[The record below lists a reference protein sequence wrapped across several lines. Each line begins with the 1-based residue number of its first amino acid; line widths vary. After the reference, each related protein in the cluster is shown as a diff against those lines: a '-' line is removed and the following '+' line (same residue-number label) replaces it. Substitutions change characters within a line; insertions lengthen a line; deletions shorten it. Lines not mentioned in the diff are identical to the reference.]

1 MTPSAPSVRVPPMFI
16 RRTQTRSTPSGQTYF
31 THRLVR
37 SHRVS
42 GKVRQ
47 QTLLNLGCHF
57 SIPRHHW
64 PLLCR
69 RLDQILS
76 GQLPLLPEASTQ
88 LEEEAQ
94 RMAQRLLEG
103 EADVTGTGG
112 EASSEDLQTVEVG
125 SVELTRPRSVR
136 VEQVGCWALEQ
147 LGLVDLLGELG
158 LNGPMRAAAVG
169 AIVGRLARPG
179 SERATWGWLGRRSG
193 LGELLDFDF
202 QTLSLMQMYRASDAL
217 MKHRQAIEAHLFTR
231 AMGLFD
237 LQPTVTLFDLTNTF
251 FEGAASHQPKAQR
264 GHSKD
269 KRSDCP
275 LLTLGLVLDGA
286 GFVRR
291 SQVFAGRVDEP
302 RTLAGML
309 EALEAP
315 RGALVVMD
323 RGVATED
330 RIQWLREEGYRY
342 VVASRQGHRQFD
354 PELALTVE
362 TASKATVQLHKEV
375 SDDGREVRLYCCSQQ
390 RAQKERG
397 IVERFSRRLE
407 QGLTRLSQGLSRPRT
422 HKGIE
427 KVRERIGRLK
437 EQSRGVAQHYSI
449 EVLTDDSGRKATA
462 LTWTRRPRQG
472 SMATHP
478 GVYCLRSNQ
487 TDWDEESL
495 WRTYTTLTDVE
506 AVFRSL
512 KSELGLR
519 PIYHHKPVRSEGHLF
534 LTVIAYQLVQ
544 VIRKRLK
551 QRGDPSSW
559 TTLRRILEGQ
569 QRVTV
574 TFRRGDGRTLHV
586 RKATRAET
594 DQKAIYDRETD
605 RPEKG
610 ELLRRGLGFRQTVA
624 NS

>member
-1 MTPSAPSVRVPPMFI
+1 MTPLPPSATVPPMFI
-16 RRTQTRSTPSGQTYF
+16 RRTQTRSLSSGHTYF

-47 QTLLNLGCHF
+47 QTLLNLGRHF
-57 SIPRHHW
+57 SVPREDW

-76 GQLPLLPEASTQ
+76 GQLPLLPVASTP

-103 EADVTGTGG
+103 EADVTGVGG
-112 EASSEDLQTVEVG
+112 ESASEDLQTVEVD
-125 SVELTRPRSVR
+125 SVALTRPRSVG

-147 LGLVDLLGELG
+147 LGLGDLLSELG
-158 LNGPMRAAAVG
+158 LNGPMRAVAAG

-179 SERATWGWLGRRSG
+179 SERATWGWLRRRSG

-202 QTLSLMQMYRASDAL
+202 ETLSLMQMYRASDAL
-217 MKHRQAIEAHLFTR
+217 MKHREAIESHLFSR

-237 LQPTVTLFDLTNTF
+237 LEPTVTLFDLTNTF
-251 FEGAASHQPKAQR
+251 FEGAARDQPKAER

-269 KRSDCP
+269 KRSDCR

-291 SQVFAGRVDEP
+291 SKVFAGRVDEP
-302 RTLAGML
+302 QTLAGML
-309 EALEAP
+309 EGLEAP

-330 RIQWLREEGYRY
+330 RIQWLRQEGYRY
-342 VVASRQGHRQFD
+342 LVASRQRGRQFD
-354 PELALTVE
+354 AEAAVTVE
-362 TASKATVQLHKEV
+362 TASQTELQLHKEV
-375 SDDGREVRLYCCSQQ
+375 SDDGEEVRLYCRSQQ
-390 RAQKERG
+390 RAEKEKG
-397 IVERFSRRLE
+397 ILERFSRRFE
-407 QGLTRLSQGLSRPRT
+407 QGLTRLSEGLSRPRT
-422 HKGIE
+422 HKGVE
-427 KVRERIGRLK
+427 RVRERIGRLK
-437 EQSRGVAQHYSI
+437 EQSRGVAQHYRV
-449 EVLTDDSGRKATA
+449 EVLTDESGRKATE
-462 LTWTRRPRQG
+462 LRWKRQPRQG

-544 VIRKRLK
+544 VIRKRLR
-551 QRGDPSSW
+551 QRGEVSSW
-559 TTLRRILEGQ
+559 TTLRRVLEGQ

-574 TFRRGDGRTLHV
+574 TFRRKDGRTLHV
-586 RKATRAET
+586 RKATRAEP
-594 DQKAIYDRETD
+594 DQKAIYDA
-605 RPEKG
+605 
-610 ELLRRGLGFRQTVA
+610 LGIDPAPGGVRKMIV
-624 NS
+624 

>member
-1 MTPSAPSVRVPPMFI
+1 MFI
-16 RRTQTRSTPSGQTYF
+16 RRTQTRSLSSGQAYF

-47 QTLLNLGCHF
+47 QTLLNLGRHF
-57 SIPRHHW
+57 SIPREDW

-69 RLDQILS
+69 RLDQILT
-76 GQLPLLPEASTQ
+76 GQLPLLPVASTL

-103 EADVTGTGG
+103 EADVTGVGG
-112 EASSEDLQTVEVG
+112 EAASEDLQTVEVD
-125 SVELTRPRSVR
+125 SVALTRPRSVG

-147 LGLVDLLGELG
+147 LGLGDLLAELG

-179 SERATWGWLGRRSG
+179 SERATWGWLRRRSG
-193 LGELLDFDF
+193 LGELLDCDY
-202 QTLSLMQMYRASDAL
+202 QSLSLMQMYRASDAL
-217 MKHRQAIEAHLFTR
+217 MKHREAIERHLFSR
-231 AMGLFD
+231 AMSLFD
-237 LQPTVTLFDLTNTF
+237 LEPTVTLFDLTNTF
-251 FEGAASHQPKAQR
+251 FEGAARGQPKAER

-269 KRSDCP
+269 KRSDCR

-291 SQVFAGRVDEP
+291 SKVFAGRVDEP
-302 RTLAGML
+302 QTLAGML
-309 EALEAP
+309 EGLEAP

-342 VVASRQGHRQFD
+342 LVASRQGRRQFD
-354 PELALTVE
+354 AEAAVTME
-362 TASKATVQLHKEV
+362 TASKTELQLHKQV
-375 SDDGREVRLYCCSQQ
+375 SDDGQEVRLYCCSPQ
-390 RAQKERG
+390 RAEKEKG
-397 IVERFSRRLE
+397 ILERFSRRFE
-407 QGLTRLSQGLSRPRT
+407 EGLTRLSEGLSRPRT
-422 HKGIE
+422 HKGVE

-437 EQSRGVAQHYSI
+437 EQSRGVAQHYTI
-449 EVLTDDSGRKATA
+449 EVLTDVSSRKATE
-462 LTWTRRPRQG
+462 LRWKRQPRQG

-544 VIRKRLK
+544 VIRKRLR
-551 QRGDPSSW
+551 QRGDTSSW

-586 RKATRAET
+586 RKATRAEP
-594 DQKAIYDRETD
+594 DQRAIYDA
-605 RPEKG
+605 
-610 ELLRRGLGFRQTVA
+610 LGVDPAPGGVRKMIV
-624 NS
+624 

>member
-1 MTPSAPSVRVPPMFI
+1 MFI
-16 RRTQTRSTPSGQTYF
+16 RRTQTRSLHSGQTYF

-47 QTLLNLGCHF
+47 QTLLNLGRHF
-57 SIPRHHW
+57 SVPRQDW

-76 GQLPLLPEASTQ
+76 GQLPLLPVASTL

-103 EADVTGTGG
+103 EADVMGTGG
-112 EASSEDLQTVEVG
+112 EASSEQMQTVEVD
-125 SVELTRPRSVR
+125 SIALTRPRSVG

-147 LGLVDLLGELG
+147 LGLGDLLAELG
-158 LNGPMRAAAVG
+158 LNGPMRAAAAG
-169 AIVGRLARPG
+169 ALVGRLARPG
-179 SERATWGWLGRRSG
+179 SERATWGWLRRRSG
-193 LGELLDFDF
+193 LGELLGFDF
-202 QTLSLMQMYRASDAL
+202 ETLSLMQMYRASDAL
-217 MKHRQAIEAHLFTR
+217 MKHREAIERHLFSR

-237 LQPTVTLFDLTNTF
+237 LEPTVTLFDLTNTF
-251 FEGAASHQPKAQR
+251 FEGAARDQPKAER

-269 KRSDCP
+269 KRSDCR

-291 SQVFAGRVDEP
+291 SQVFEGRVDEP
-302 RTLAGML
+302 QTLAGML
-309 EALEAP
+309 EGLEAP

-330 RIQWLREEGYRY
+330 RIRWLREEGYRY
-342 VVASRQGHRQFD
+342 LVASRQRGRQFNA
-354 PELALTVE
+354 EAALTVE
-362 TASKATVQLHKEV
+362 TASKTELQLHKEV
-375 SDDGREVRLYCCSQQ
+375 SDDGEEVRLYCCSPQ
-390 RAQKERG
+390 RAEKEKG
-397 IVERFSRRLE
+397 ILERFSRRFE
-407 QGLTRLSQGLSRPRT
+407 EGLTRLSEGLSRPRT
-422 HKGIE
+422 HKGVE

-437 EQSRGVAQHYSI
+437 EQSRGVAQHYTI
-449 EVLTDDSGRKATA
+449 EVLTDESGRKATA
-462 LTWTRRPRQG
+462 LKWKRQPRQG

-551 QRGDPSSW
+551 QRGEASSW

-574 TFRRGDGRTLHV
+574 TFRRKDSRTLHV
-586 RKATRAET
+586 RKATRAEP
-594 DQKAIYDRETD
+594 DQKAIYDA
-605 RPEKG
+605 
-610 ELLRRGLGFRQTVA
+610 LGVDPAPGGVRKMIV
-624 NS
+624 

>member
-1 MTPSAPSVRVPPMFI
+1 MFI
-16 RRTQTRSTPSGQTYF
+16 RRTQTRSISSGQTYF

-37 SHRVS
+37 SRRLS

-47 QTLLNLGCHF
+47 QTLLNLGSHF
-57 SIPRHHW
+57 PIPRQDW

-76 GQLPLLPEASTQ
+76 GQLPLLAEVSTP
-88 LEEEAQ
+88 LEVEAQ
-94 RMAQRLLEG
+94 RMAERLLQG
-103 EADVTGTGG
+103 EADVMGTGG
-112 EASSEDLQTVEVG
+112 EAPSEDLQTVEVG
-125 SVELTRPRSVR
+125 SVELMRPRSVG
-136 VEQVGCWALEQ
+136 VEQVGCWVLEQ
-147 LGLVDLLGELG
+147 LGVMKLLAELG
-158 LNGPMRAAAVG
+158 LNGPMRAAAMG

-179 SERATWGWLGRRSG
+179 SERATWRWLSRRSG

-202 QTLSLMQMYRASDAL
+202 ETLSLMQMYRASDAL
-217 MKHRQAIEAHLFTR
+217 MKHREAIERHLFIR

-237 LQPTVTLFDLTNTF
+237 LEPRVTLFDLTNTF
-251 FEGAASHQPKAQR
+251 FEGKAARQPKAQR
-264 GHSKD
+264 GHSKE
-269 KRSDCP
+269 KRSDCR

-291 SQVFAGRVDEP
+291 SEVFAGRVDEHS
-302 RTLAGML
+302 TLAGML

-330 RIQWLREEGYRY
+330 RIGWLQQEGYRY
-342 VVASRQGHRQFD
+342 LVVSRQGRRQFD
-354 PELALTVE
+354 PEAAVTVE
-362 TASKATVQLHKEV
+362 TASKKTLQLHKQV
-375 SDDGREVRLYCCSQQ
+375 SDDGKEVRLYCRSQE
-390 RAQKERG
+390 RAEKERG
-397 IVERFSRRLE
+397 ILERFSRRFE
-407 QGLTRLSQGLSRPRT
+407 QGLTRLSEGLSRPRT
-422 HKGIE
+422 PKGVG

-437 EQSRGVAQHYSI
+437 EQSRGAAQHYAV
-449 EVLTDDSGRKATA
+449 EVLTDESGEKATS
-462 LTWTRRPRQG
+462 LTWKRQPRPG

-495 WRTYTTLTDVE
+495 WRTYTLLTDVE

-551 QRGDPSSW
+551 QRGNDSSW
-559 TTLRRILEGQ
+559 TTLRGILEGQ

-586 RKATRAET
+586 RKATRAEP
-594 DQKAIYDRETD
+594 DQKAIYDA
-605 RPEKG
+605 
-610 ELLRRGLGFRQTVA
+610 LGIDPAPGGIRKMIV
-624 NS
+624 

>member
-1 MTPSAPSVRVPPMFI
+1 MFI
-16 RRTQTRSTPSGQTYF
+16 RRTQTRSLHSGQTYF

-47 QTLLNLGCHF
+47 QTLLNLGRHF
-57 SIPRHHW
+57 SVPREDW

-69 RLDQILS
+69 RLDQILT
-76 GQLPLLPEASTQ
+76 GQLPLLPVASTP

-103 EADVTGTGG
+103 EADVTGVGG
-112 EASSEDLQTVEVG
+112 EVASEDLQTVEVD
-125 SVELTRPRSVR
+125 SLALTRPRSVG

-147 LGLVDLLGELG
+147 LGLGDLLSELG

-169 AIVGRLARPG
+169 AMVGRLARPG
-179 SERATWGWLGRRSG
+179 SERATWGWLRRRSG
-193 LGELLDFDF
+193 LGELLEVDFES
-202 QTLSLMQMYRASDAL
+202 LSLMQMYRASDAL
-217 MKHRQAIEAHLFTR
+217 MKHRETIERHLFSR

-237 LQPTVTLFDLTNTF
+237 LEPTVTLFDLTNTF
-251 FEGAASHQPKAQR
+251 FEGAARDQPKAER

-269 KRSDCP
+269 KRSDCR

-291 SQVFAGRVDEP
+291 SKVFGGRVDESQ
-302 RTLAGML
+302 TLAGML
-309 EALEAP
+309 EGLEAP
-315 RGALVVMD
+315 QGALVVMD

-342 VVASRQGHRQFD
+342 LVASRQGQRQFD
-354 PELALTVE
+354 AEAALTVE
-362 TASKATVQLHKEV
+362 TASKAPLQLHKEI
-375 SDDGREVRLYCCSQQ
+375 SGDGQEVRLYCRSQQ
-390 RAQKERG
+390 RAKKEKG
-397 IVERFSRRLE
+397 ILERFSRRFE
-407 QGLTRLSQGLSRPRT
+407 EGLTRLSEGLSRPRT
-422 HKGIE
+422 HKGVE

-437 EQSRGVAQHYSI
+437 EQSRGVAQHYTI
-449 EVLTDDSGRKATA
+449 EVLTDESGRKATE
-462 LTWTRRPRQG
+462 LRWKHRPRQG

-551 QRGDPSSW
+551 QRGEASSW

-574 TFRRGDGRTLHV
+574 TFRRKDGRTLHV
-586 RKATRAET
+586 RKATRAEP
-594 DQKAIYDRETD
+594 DQRAIYDA
-605 RPEKG
+605 
-610 ELLRRGLGFRQTVA
+610 LGVDPAPGGVRKMIV
-624 NS
+624 

>member
-1 MTPSAPSVRVPPMFI
+1 MFI
-16 RRTQTRSTPSGQTYF
+16 RRTQTRSLSSGQTYF

-47 QTLLNLGCHF
+47 QTLLNLGRHF
-57 SIPRHHW
+57 SIPRQDW

-76 GQLPLLPEASTQ
+76 GQLPLLPVASSL

-103 EADVTGTGG
+103 EADVTGVGG
-112 EASSEDLQTVEVG
+112 EGASEDLQTVEVD
-125 SVELTRPRSVR
+125 SVAFVRPRSVG

-147 LGLVDLLGELG
+147 LGLGDLLAELG
-158 LNGPMRAAAVG
+158 LNGPMRAAAAG

-179 SERATWGWLGRRSG
+179 SERATWGWLRRRSG
-193 LGELLDFDF
+193 LGELLGFDF
-202 QTLSLMQMYRASDAL
+202 ETLSLMQMYRASDAL
-217 MKHRQAIEAHLFTR
+217 MKHREAIERHLFSR

-237 LQPTVTLFDLTNTF
+237 LEPTVTLFDLTNTF
-251 FEGAASHQPKAQR
+251 FEGAARGQPKAER

-269 KRSDCP
+269 KRSDCR

-291 SQVFAGRVDEP
+291 SKVFAGRVDEP

-309 EALEAP
+309 EGLEAP

-323 RGVATED
+323 RGVASED

-342 VVASRQGHRQFD
+342 LVASRQRGRQFD
-354 PELALTVE
+354 AEAALTVE
-362 TASKATVQLHKEV
+362 TASKAPLQLHKEV
-375 SDDGREVRLYCCSQQ
+375 SDDGEEVRLYCCSQQ
-390 RAQKERG
+390 RAEKEKG
-397 IVERFSRRLE
+397 ILERFSRRFE
-407 QGLTRLSQGLSRPRT
+407 EGLTRLSEGLSRPRT

-437 EQSRGVAQHYSI
+437 EQSRGVAQHYTI
-449 EVLTDDSGRKATA
+449 EVLTDESGREATE
-462 LTWTRRPRQG
+462 LRWKRRPRQG
-472 SMATHP
+472 TMATHP

-551 QRGDPSSW
+551 HRGEASSW
-559 TTLRRILEGQ
+559 TTLRRILERQ

-586 RKATRAET
+586 RKATRAEA
-594 DQKAIYDRETD
+594 DQRAIYDA
-605 RPEKG
+605 
-610 ELLRRGLGFRQTVA
+610 LGIDPAPGGVRKMIV
-624 NS
+624 

>member
-1 MTPSAPSVRVPPMFI
+1 MFI
-16 RRTQTRSTPSGQTYF
+16 RRTQTRSSSSGQTYF

-37 SHRVS
+37 THRVS

-47 QTLLNLGCHF
+47 QTLLNLGRHF
-57 SIPRHHW
+57 PIPREDW

-76 GQLPLLPEASTQ
+76 GQLPLLAEVSTQ

-94 RMAQRLLEG
+94 RMAERLLEG
-103 EADVTGTGG
+103 EADVTGAGG
-112 EASSEDLQTVEVG
+112 EAPSEDLQTVEVD
-125 SVELTRPRSVR
+125 SVELMRPRSVG

-147 LGLVDLLGELG
+147 LGVGDLLEALG
-158 LNGPMRAAAVG
+158 LNGPMRAAAMG
-169 AIVGRLARPG
+169 AMVGRLARPG
-179 SERATWGWLGRRSG
+179 SERATWGWLSRRSG
-193 LGELLDFDF
+193 LGELLDFDYE
-202 QTLSLMQMYRASDAL
+202 TLSLMQMYRASDAL

-237 LQPTVTLFDLTNTF
+237 LEPRVTLFDLTNTF
-251 FEGAASHQPKAQR
+251 FEGAATDQPKAQR

-269 KRSDCP
+269 KRSDCR

-291 SQVFAGRVDEP
+291 SKVFGGRVDEQQ
-302 RTLAGML
+302 TLAEML

-330 RIQWLREEGYRY
+330 RIQWLRQEGYRY
-342 VVASRQGHRQFD
+342 LVASRQGARHFD
-354 PELALTVE
+354 PEAAVTVE
-362 TASKATVQLHKEV
+362 TASKTPLQLQKEI
-375 SDDGREVRLYCCSQQ
+375 SDDGKEVRLYCCSQQ
-390 RAQKERG
+390 RAEKEKG
-397 IVERFSRRLE
+397 ILDRFSRRFE
-407 QGLTRLSQGLSRPRT
+407 QGLTRLSEGLKRPRT
-422 HKGIE
+422 HKAIG

-437 EQSRGVAQHYSI
+437 EQSRGVAQHYTI
-449 EVLTDDSGRKATA
+449 EVLTDESGEKATG
-462 LTWTRRPRQG
+462 LTWKRQPRPG

-495 WRTYTTLTDVE
+495 WRTYTLLTDVE

-551 QRGDPSSW
+551 QRGNCSSW

-586 RKATRAET
+586 RKATRAEP
-594 DQKAIYDRETD
+594 DQKAIYDA
-605 RPEKG
+605 
-610 ELLRRGLGFRQTVA
+610 LGIDPAPGGVRKMIV
-624 NS
+624 

>member
-1 MTPSAPSVRVPPMFI
+1 MFI
-16 RRTQTRSTPSGQTYF
+16 RRTQTRSISSGQTYF

-47 QTLLNLGCHF
+47 QTLLNLGSHF
-57 SIPRHHW
+57 PIPREDW

-69 RLDQILS
+69 RLEDILS
-76 GQLPLLPEASTQ
+76 GQLPLLEEVSTP
-88 LEEEAQ
+88 LEVEAQ
-94 RMAQRLLEG
+94 RMAERLLQG
-103 EADVTGTGG
+103 EADVMGTGG
-112 EASSEDLQTVEVG
+112 EAPSEDLQTVEVG
-125 SVELTRPRSVR
+125 SVELMRPRSVG

-147 LGLVDLLGELG
+147 LGVGELLEELG
-158 LNGPMRAAAVG
+158 LNGPMRAAAMG

-179 SERATWGWLGRRSG
+179 SERATWGWLRRRSG
-193 LGELLDFDF
+193 LGELLEVDFE
-202 QTLSLMQMYRASDAL
+202 TLPLMRMYRASDAL
-217 MKHRQAIEAHLFTR
+217 MKHREAIERHLFTR

-237 LQPTVTLFDLTNTF
+237 LEPRVTLFDLTNTF
-251 FEGAASHQPKAQR
+251 FEGKAARQPKAQR
-264 GHSKD
+264 GHSKE
-269 KRSDCP
+269 KRSDCR

-291 SQVFAGRVDEP
+291 SEVFAGRVDEH

-330 RIQWLREEGYRY
+330 RIGWLQQEGYRY
-342 VVASRQGHRQFD
+342 LVVSRQGRRQF
-354 PELALTVE
+354 EAEAAVTVE
-362 TASKATVQLHKEV
+362 TASKKTLQLHKQV
-375 SDDGREVRLYCCSQQ
+375 SDDGKEVRLYCRSQE
-390 RAQKERG
+390 RAEKEKG
-397 IVERFSRRLE
+397 ILERFSRRFE
-407 QGLTRLSQGLSRPRT
+407 QGLTRISEGLSRPRT
-422 HKGIE
+422 PKGVG

-437 EQSRGVAQHYSI
+437 AQSRGAAQHYVI
-449 EVLTDDSGRKATA
+449 EVLTDESGEKATS
-462 LTWTRRPRQG
+462 LTWKRQPRPG

-495 WRTYTTLTDVE
+495 WRTYTLLTDVE

-551 QRGDPSSW
+551 QRGNDSSW
-559 TTLRRILEGQ
+559 TTLRGILEGQ

-586 RKATRAET
+586 RKATRAEP
-594 DQKAIYDRETD
+594 DQKAIYDA
-605 RPEKG
+605 
-610 ELLRRGLGFRQTVA
+610 LGIDPAPGGVRKMIV
-624 NS
+624 

>member
-1 MTPSAPSVRVPPMFI
+1 MTPSPPSVTVPPMFI
-16 RRTQTRSTPSGQTYF
+16 RRTQTRSSSSGQTYF

-37 SHRVS
+37 THRVS

-47 QTLLNLGCHF
+47 QTLLNLGRHF
-57 SIPRHHW
+57 PIPREDW

-76 GQLPLLPEASTQ
+76 GQLPLLAEVSTQ

-94 RMAQRLLEG
+94 RMAERLLEG
-103 EADVTGTGG
+103 EADVTGAGG
-112 EASSEDLQTVEVG
+112 EAPSEDLQTVEVD
-125 SVELTRPRSVR
+125 SVELMRPRSVG

-147 LGLVDLLGELG
+147 LGVGDLLEALG
-158 LNGPMRAAAVG
+158 LNGPMRAAAMG
-169 AIVGRLARPG
+169 AMVGRLARPG
-179 SERATWGWLGRRSG
+179 SERATWGWLSRRSG
-193 LGELLDFDF
+193 LGELLDFDYE
-202 QTLSLMQMYRASDAL
+202 TLSLMQMYRASDAL
-217 MKHRQAIEAHLFTR
+217 MKHREVIERHLFTR

-237 LQPTVTLFDLTNTF
+237 LEPTVTLFDLTNTF
-251 FEGAASHQPKAQR
+251 FEGAAAHQPKAQR

-269 KRSDCP
+269 KRSDCR

-291 SQVFAGRVDEP
+291 SKVFAGRVDEH
-302 RTLAGML
+302 RTLAEML

-315 RGALVVMD
+315 RGALMVMD

-330 RIQWLREEGYRY
+330 RIQWLRQEGYRY
-342 VVASRQGHRQFD
+342 LVASRQGARHFD
-354 PELALTVE
+354 PEAAVTVE
-362 TASKATVQLHKEV
+362 TASKTPLQLQKEI
-375 SDDGREVRLYCCSQQ
+375 SDDGKEVRLYCCSQQ
-390 RAQKERG
+390 RAEKEKG
-397 IVERFSRRLE
+397 ILDRFSRRFE
-407 QGLTRLSQGLSRPRT
+407 QGLTRLSEGLKRPRT
-422 HKGIE
+422 HKAIG

-437 EQSRGVAQHYSI
+437 EQSRGVAQHYTI
-449 EVLTDDSGRKATA
+449 EVLTDESGEKATG
-462 LTWTRRPRQG
+462 LTWKRQPRPG

-495 WRTYTTLTDVE
+495 WRTYTLLTDVE

-551 QRGDPSSW
+551 QRGNCSSW

-586 RKATRAET
+586 RKATRAEP
-594 DQKAIYDRETD
+594 DQKAIYDA
-605 RPEKG
+605 
-610 ELLRRGLGFRQTVA
+610 LGIDPAPGGVRKMIV
-624 NS
+624 

>member
-1 MTPSAPSVRVPPMFI
+1 MFI

-37 SHRVS
+37 SHR
-42 GKVRQ
+42 
-47 QTLLNLGCHF
+47 
-57 SIPRHHW
+57 
-64 PLLCR
+64 
-69 RLDQILS
+69 
-76 GQLPLLPEASTQ
+76 
-88 LEEEAQ
+88 
-94 RMAQRLLEG
+94 
-103 EADVTGTGG
+103 
-112 EASSEDLQTVEVG
+112 
-125 SVELTRPRSVR
+125 
-136 VEQVGCWALEQ
+136 
-147 LGLVDLLGELG
+147 
-158 LNGPMRAAAVG
+158 
-169 AIVGRLARPG
+169 
-179 SERATWGWLGRRSG
+179 
-193 LGELLDFDF
+193 
-202 QTLSLMQMYRASDAL
+202 ASDAL
-217 MKHRQAIEAHLFTR
+217 MRHRQAIEAHLFTR

-237 LQPTVTLFDLTNTF
+237 LAGRVGVECTHAGGGGGGDCGPSGPSRLGTGHLGLARPAQRLGRVAGLRLSGPESDADVSRLRRFDETPPSHRGPPVDLTNTF
-251 FEGAASHQPKAQR
+251 FEGAASRQPKAQR
-264 GHSKD
+264 GHSKE

-291 SQVFAGRVDEP
+291 SQVFAGRVDEH

-309 EALEAP
+309 GALEAP

-330 RIQWLREEGYRY
+330 RIGWLREEGYRY
-342 VVASRQGHRQFD
+342 VVASRQGSRQFD
-354 PELALTVE
+354 PEAALTLE
-362 TASKATVQLHKEV
+362 TASKARLQLHKEV
-375 SDDGREVRLYCCSQQ
+375 SDDGGEVRLYCRSEE
-390 RAQKERG
+390 RAHKERG
-397 IVERFSRRLE
+397 IVERFSRRFE
-407 QGLTRLSQGLSRPRT
+407 QGLARLSEGLSRPRAHT
-422 HKGIE
+422 RIE

-437 EQSRGVAQHYSI
+437 EQSRGLAQHYSI

-462 LTWTRRPRQG
+462 LTWKRQPRQG

-487 TDWDEESL
+487 IDWDEESL

-551 QRGDPSSW
+551 QRGDSSSW

-594 DQKAIYDRETD
+594 DQKAIYDA
-605 RPEKG
+605 
-610 ELLRRGLGFRQTVA
+610 LGIDPAPGGVRKMIV
-624 NS
+624 

>member
-1 MTPSAPSVRVPPMFI
+1 MFI

-47 QTLLNLGCHF
+47 QTLLNLGRHF

-76 GQLPLLPEASTQ
+76 GQLPLLQEGSAQ

-94 RMAQRLLEG
+94 RMAERLLEG
-103 EADVTGTGG
+103 EADVTGTAG
-112 EASSEDLQTVEVG
+112 EASSEELQTVEVG
-125 SVELTRPRSVR
+125 SVELTRPRSVG

-147 LGLVDLLGELG
+147 LGLGDLLGELG

-202 QTLSLMQMYRASDAL
+202 ETLSLMQMYRASDAL

-237 LQPTVTLFDLTNTF
+237 LRPTVTLFDLTNTF
-251 FEGAASHQPKAQR
+251 FEGAASRQPKAQR

-323 RGVATED
+323 RGV
-330 RIQWLREEGYRY
+330 W
-342 VVASRQGHRQFD
+342 
-354 PELALTVE
+354 
-362 TASKATVQLHKEV
+362 
-375 SDDGREVRLYCCSQQ
+375 
-390 RAQKERG
+390 
-397 IVERFSRRLE
+397 
-407 QGLTRLSQGLSRPRT
+407 RPR
-422 HKGIE
+422 
-427 KVRERIGRLK
+427 IG
-437 EQSRGVAQHYSI
+437 S
-449 EVLTDDSGRKATA
+449 SG
-462 LTWTRRPRQG
+462 
-472 SMATHP
+472 
-478 GVYCLRSNQ
+478 
-487 TDWDEESL
+487 
-495 WRTYTTLTDVE
+495 
-506 AVFRSL
+506 
-512 KSELGLR
+512 
-519 PIYHHKPVRSEGHLF
+519 
-534 LTVIAYQLVQ
+534 
-544 VIRKRLK
+544 
-551 QRGDPSSW
+551 
-559 TTLRRILEGQ
+559 
-569 QRVTV
+569 
-574 TFRRGDGRTLHV
+574 
-586 RKATRAET
+586 
-594 DQKAIYDRETD
+594 
-605 RPEKG
+605 
-610 ELLRRGLGFRQTVA
+610 
-624 NS
+624 

>member
-1 MTPSAPSVRVPPMFI
+1 MFI
-16 RRTQTRSTPSGQTYF
+16 RRTQTRSTSSGRTYF

-47 QTLLNLGCHF
+47 QTLLNLGSHF
-57 SIPRHHW
+57 PIPRENW

-69 RLDQILS
+69 RLDEILS
-76 GQLPLLPEASTQ
+76 GQLPLIEEVSSE

-94 RMAQRLLEG
+94 RMAARLLEG
-103 EADVTGTGG
+103 EADVMGTGG
-112 EASSEDLQTVEVG
+112 EARSEPMQTVEVD
-125 SVELTRPRSVR
+125 SVELTRPRSVG
-136 VEQVGCWALEQ
+136 VEQAGCWALEQ
-147 LGLVDLLGELG
+147 LGMGDLLEELG

-169 AIVGRLARPG
+169 AVVGRLARPG
-179 SERATWGWLGRRSG
+179 SERATWGWLRRRSG

-202 QTLSLMQMYRASDAL
+202 ETLSLMQMYRASDAL
-217 MKHRQAIEAHLFTR
+217 MKHREAIERHLFTR

-237 LQPTVTLFDLTNTF
+237 LEPTVTLFDLTNTF
-251 FEGAASHQPKAQR
+251 FEGKAARQPKAQR
-264 GHSKD
+264 GHSKE
-269 KRSDCP
+269 KRSDCR

-291 SQVFAGRVDEP
+291 SEVFAGRVDEHK
-302 RTLAGML
+302 TLAGML

-330 RIQWLREEGYRY
+330 RIGWLQQEGYRY
-342 VVASRQGHRQFD
+342 LVVSRQGRRQFD
-354 PELALTVE
+354 AEAAVTVE
-362 TASKATVQLHKEV
+362 TASRRCLQLQKQV
-375 SDDGREVRLYCCSQQ
+375 SEDGKEVRLYCRSQE
-390 RAQKERG
+390 RAEKEKG
-397 IVERFSRRLE
+397 MVERFSRRFE
-407 QGLTRLSQGLSRPRT
+407 QGLTRLSEGLSRPRA
-422 HKGIE
+422 HKGVD

-437 EQSRGVAQHYSI
+437 EQSRGAAQHYTV
-449 EVLTDDSGRKATA
+449 EVLTDPSGEKATGLA
-462 LTWTRRPRQG
+462 WKRQPRPG

-478 GVYCLRSNQ
+478 GVYCLRSSQ

-495 WRTYTTLTDVE
+495 WRTYTLLTDVE

-551 QRGDPSSW
+551 QRGNDSSW
-559 TTLRRILEGQ
+559 TTLRGILEGQ

-586 RKATRAET
+586 RKATRAEP
-594 DQKAIYDRETD
+594 DQKAICDA
-605 RPEKG
+605 
-610 ELLRRGLGFRQTVA
+610 LGVDPSPGGVRKMIV
-624 NS
+624 

>member
-1 MTPSAPSVRVPPMFI
+1 MFI
-16 RRTQTRSTPSGQTYF
+16 RRTQTRSLSSGQTYF

-47 QTLLNLGCHF
+47 QTLLNLGSHF
-57 SIPRHHW
+57 PIPREDW

-69 RLDQILS
+69 RLDEILS
-76 GQLPLLPEASTQ
+76 GQRSLLPEVSAP

-94 RMAQRLLEG
+94 GMAQRLLEG
-103 EADVTGTGG
+103 EADVSGVGG
-112 EASSEDLQTVEVG
+112 EASSEDLQMVEVD
-125 SVELTRPRSVR
+125 SLELRRPRSVG

-147 LGLVDLLGELG
+147 LGLGDLLKELG
-158 LNGPMRAAAVG
+158 LNGPLRAAALG
-169 AIVGRLARPG
+169 AMVGRLARPG
-179 SERATWGWLGRRSG
+179 SERASWHWLRRHSG
-193 LGELLDFDF
+193 LGELLGFDF
-202 QTLSLMQMYRASDAL
+202 ETLSLMQMYRASDAL
-217 MKHRQAIEAHLFTR
+217 MKHREGIEGHLFTR

-237 LQPTVTLFDLTNTF
+237 LEPTVTLFDLTNTF
-251 FEGAASHQPKAQR
+251 FEGAASGQPKAQR

-269 KRSDCP
+269 KRSDCR

-291 SQVFAGRVDEP
+291 SKVFAGRVDEH

-309 EALEAP
+309 EGLGAP

-342 VVASRQGHRQFD
+342 LVASRQGPRKFD
-354 PELALTVE
+354 PELAVAVE
-362 TASKATVQLHKEV
+362 TASQATVEIHKEV
-375 SDDGREVRLYCCSQQ
+375 SEDGEEVRLYCCSQK
-390 RAQKERG
+390 RAEKEKG
-397 IVERFSRRLE
+397 ILERFSRRFE
-407 QGLTRLSQGLSRPRT
+407 QGLTRLSEGLSRPRA
-422 HKGIE
+422 HKGVE

-437 EQSRGVAQHYSI
+437 QQCRGVAQHYTV
-449 EVLTDDSGRKATA
+449 EVLTDESGRKATA
-462 LTWTRRPRQG
+462 LSWKRQPRQG

-495 WRTYTTLTDVE
+495 WRTYTLLTDVE

-544 VIRKRLK
+544 VIRKRLR
-551 QRGDPSSW
+551 QTGDTSSW

-569 QRVTV
+569 QRVTA
-574 TFRRGDGRTLHV
+574 TFRRKDGRTLHV
-586 RKATRAET
+586 RKATRAEP
-594 DQKAIYDRETD
+594 DQRAIYDA
-605 RPEKG
+605 
-610 ELLRRGLGFRQTVA
+610 LGVDPAPGGVRKMIV
-624 NS
+624 

>member
-1 MTPSAPSVRVPPMFI
+1 MFI
-16 RRTQTRSTPSGQTYF
+16 RRTQTRSTSSGQTYF

-37 SHRVS
+37 SHRLS

-47 QTLLNLGCHF
+47 QTLLNLGRHF
-57 SIPRHHW
+57 SIPRHDW

-69 RLDQILS
+69 RLDEILS
-76 GQLPLLPEASTQ
+76 GQLPLIQEVSAP

-94 RMAQRLLEG
+94 RMAERLLQG
-103 EADVTGTGG
+103 EADVTGTAG
-112 EASSEDLQTVEVG
+112 EASSEDLQTVAVD
-125 SVELTRPRSVR
+125 SVELTRPRSVG
-136 VEQVGCWALEQ
+136 VEQVGRWALEQ
-147 LGLVDLLGELG
+147 LGLGELLAELG

-217 MKHRQAIEAHLFTR
+217 MRHRQAIEAHLFTR

-251 FEGAASHQPKAQR
+251 FEGAARRQPKAQR
-264 GHSKD
+264 GHSKE

-309 EALEAP
+309 GALEAP

-330 RIQWLREEGYRY
+330 RIGWLREEGYRY

-354 PELALTVE
+354 PEAALTLE
-362 TASKATVQLHKEV
+362 TASKARLQLHKEV
-375 SDDGREVRLYCCSQQ
+375 SEDGGEVRLYCRS
-390 RAQKERG
+390 E
-397 IVERFSRRLE
+397 
-407 QGLTRLSQGLSRPRT
+407 GLSRPRA

-437 EQSRGVAQHYSI
+437 EQSRGVAQHYTI

-462 LTWTRRPRQG
+462 LTWKHQPRQG
-472 SMATHP
+472 SMVTHP
-478 GVYCLRSNQ
+478 GVYCLRSSFSSCLSCPSCLSMFPNETNRFSGIWFLLPIGQ
-487 TDWDEESL
+487 KDP
-495 WRTYTTLTDVE
+495 
-506 AVFRSL
+506 VFHYRM
-512 KSELGLR
+512 
-519 PIYHHKPVRSEGHLF
+519 
-534 LTVIAYQLVQ
+534 
-544 VIRKRLK
+544 IRAAG
-551 QRGDPSSW
+551 RGC
-559 TTLRRILEGQ
+559 R
-569 QRVTV
+569 
-574 TFRRGDGRTLHV
+574 
-586 RKATRAET
+586 
-594 DQKAIYDRETD
+594 
-605 RPEKG
+605 
-610 ELLRRGLGFRQTVA
+610 
-624 NS
+624 

>member
-1 MTPSAPSVRVPPMFI
+1 MFI

-47 QTLLNLGCHF
+47 QTLLNLGRHF
-57 SIPRHHW
+57 SIPRHLW

-94 RMAQRLLEG
+94 RMAERLLEG

-112 EASSEDLQTVEVG
+112 EASSEDLQTVEVD
-125 SVELTRPRSVR
+125 SVELTRPRSVG

-147 LGLVDLLGELG
+147 LGLGDLLAELG
-158 LNGPMRAAAVG
+158 LNAPMRAAAVG

-202 QTLSLMQMYRASDAL
+202 QALSLMQMYRASDAL

-251 FEGAASHQPKAQR
+251 FEGAARHQPKAQR
-264 GHSKD
+264 GHSKE

-309 EALEAP
+309 GALEAP

-354 PELALTVE
+354 PEAALTLE
-362 TASKATVQLHKEV
+362 TASKARLQLHKEV
-375 SDDGREVRLYCCSQQ
+375 SEDGGEVRLYCRSEE
-390 RAQKERG
+390 RAHKERG
-397 IVERFSRRLE
+397 IVERFSRRFE
-407 QGLTRLSQGLSRPRT
+407 QGLARLSEGLSRPRT
-422 HKGIE
+422 HTRIE

-437 EQSRGVAQHYSI
+437 EQSRGVAQHYTI
-449 EVLTDDSGRKATA
+449 EVLTDESGRKATA
-462 LTWTRRPRQG
+462 LTWKHQPRQG

-594 DQKAIYDRETD
+594 DQKAIYDA
-605 RPEKG
+605 
-610 ELLRRGLGFRQTVA
+610 LGIDPAPGGVRKMIV
-624 NS
+624 

>member
-1 MTPSAPSVRVPPMFI
+1 MFI

-47 QTLLNLGCHF
+47 QTLLNLGRHF
-57 SIPRHHW
+57 SIPRHDW

-69 RLDQILS
+69 RLDEILS
-76 GQLPLLPEASTQ
+76 GQLPLIQEGSAP

-94 RMAQRLLEG
+94 RMAERLLEG
-103 EADVTGTGG
+103 EADVTGTAG
-112 EASSEDLQTVEVG
+112 EASSEDLQTVAVD
-125 SVELTRPRSVR
+125 SVELTRPRSVG
-136 VEQVGCWALEQ
+136 VEQVGRWALEQ
-147 LGLVDLLGELG
+147 LGLVELLGELGLVELLGELG
-158 LNGPMRAAAVG
+158 LNGPMRAAAAG

-217 MKHRQAIEAHLFTR
+217 MRHRQAIEAHLFTR

-237 LQPTVTLFDLTNTF
+237 LEPTVTLFDLTNTF
-251 FEGAASHQPKAQR
+251 FEGAARRQPKAQR
-264 GHSKD
+264 GHSKE

-291 SQVFAGRVDEP
+291 SQVFAGRVDEH

-330 RIQWLREEGYRY
+330 RIGWLREEGYRY

-354 PELALTVE
+354 PELALTLE
-362 TASKATVQLHKEV
+362 TASKARLQLHKEV
-375 SDDGREVRLYCCSQQ
+375 SEDGGEVRLYCRSEE
-390 RAQKERG
+390 RAHKERG
-397 IVERFSRRLE
+397 IVERFSRRFE
-407 QGLTRLSQGLSRPRT
+407 QGLTRLSEGLSRPRA

-437 EQSRGVAQHYSI
+437 EQSRGVAQHYTI

-462 LTWTRRPRQG
+462 LTWKRQPRQG
-472 SMATHP
+472 SMVTHP

-551 QRGDPSSW
+551 QRGDSSSW

-594 DQKAIYDRETD
+594 DQKAIYDA
-605 RPEKG
+605 
-610 ELLRRGLGFRQTVA
+610 LGIDPAPGGVRKMIV
-624 NS
+624 

>member
-1 MTPSAPSVRVPPMFI
+1 MTPSLSSGSVPPMFI
-16 RRTQTRSTPSGQTYF
+16 RRTQTRSLHSGQTYF

-47 QTLLNLGCHF
+47 QTLLNLGRHF
-57 SIPRHHW
+57 SIPREDW

-76 GQLPLLPEASTQ
+76 GQLPLLPVASTP
-88 LEEEAQ
+88 LEEEAH
-94 RMAQRLLEG
+94 RMAQHLLEG
-103 EADVTGTGG
+103 EADVSGVGG
-112 EASSEDLQTVEVG
+112 EAASEDLQTVEVD
-125 SVELTRPRSVR
+125 SVELTRPRSVG

-147 LGLVDLLGELG
+147 LGLGDLLAELG
-158 LNGPMRAAAVG
+158 LNGPMRAAALG
-169 AIVGRLARPG
+169 AMVGRLARPG
-179 SERATWGWLGRRSG
+179 SERATWGWLSRRSG
-193 LGELLDFDF
+193 LGELLEVDFES
-202 QTLSLMQMYRASDAL
+202 LSLMQMYRASDAL
-217 MKHRQAIEAHLFTR
+217 MKHREAIERHLFTR

-237 LQPTVTLFDLTNTF
+237 LEPTVTLFDLTNTF
-251 FEGAASHQPKAQR
+251 FEGAARSQPKAER

-269 KRSDCP
+269 KRSDCR

-291 SQVFAGRVDEP
+291 SEVFAGRVDEAQ
-302 RTLAGML
+302 TLAGML

-342 VVASRQGHRQFD
+342 LVASRQGRRQFD
-354 PELALTVE
+354 AEAAVTVE
-362 TASKATVQLHKEV
+362 TASKAELQLHKEI
-375 SDDGREVRLYCCSQQ
+375 SDDGQEVRLYCRSQQ
-390 RAQKERG
+390 RAEKEKG
-397 IVERFSRRLE
+397 ILERFSRRFE
-407 QGLTRLSQGLSRPRT
+407 QGLTRLSDGLSRPRT

-437 EQSRGVAQHYSI
+437 EQSRGVGQHYTI
-449 EVLTDDSGRKATA
+449 EILTDESGRKATA
-462 LTWTRRPRQG
+462 LRWKHRPRQG

-551 QRGDPSSW
+551 QRGEASSW

-574 TFRRGDGRTLHV
+574 TFRRKDGRTLHV

-594 DQKAIYDRETD
+594 DQKAIYDA
-605 RPEKG
+605 
-610 ELLRRGLGFRQTVA
+610 LGVDPSPGGVRKMIV
-624 NS
+624 

>member
-1 MTPSAPSVRVPPMFI
+1 MGLTPSPPSVTVPPMFI
-16 RRTQTRSTPSGQTYF
+16 RRTQTRSSSSGQTYF

-37 SHRVS
+37 THRVS

-47 QTLLNLGCHF
+47 QTLLNLGRHF
-57 SIPRHHW
+57 SIPRDQW

-69 RLDQILS
+69 RLDQILT
-76 GQLPLLPEASTQ
+76 GQLPLIEEVSTP

-94 RMAQRLLEG
+94 RMAERLLQG
-103 EADVTGTGG
+103 EADVMGAGG
-112 EASSEDLQTVEVG
+112 EAPSEDLQTVEVD
-125 SVELTRPRSVR
+125 SVELMRPRSVG

-147 LGLVDLLGELG
+147 LGVGDLLAELG
-158 LNGPMRAAAVG
+158 LNGPMRAAAMG
-169 AIVGRLARPG
+169 AMVGRLARPG
-179 SERATWGWLGRRSG
+179 SERATWGWLSRRSG
-193 LGELLDFDF
+193 LGELLEVDYE
-202 QTLSLMQMYRASDAL
+202 TLSLMQMYRASDAL

-237 LQPTVTLFDLTNTF
+237 LEPTVTLFDLTNTF
-251 FEGAASHQPKAQR
+251 FEGAAADQPKAQR

-269 KRSDCP
+269 KRSDCR

-291 SQVFAGRVDEP
+291 SKVFAGRVDEHQ
-302 RTLAGML
+302 TLAEML

-330 RIQWLREEGYRY
+330 RIEWLREEGYRY
-342 VVASRQGHRQFD
+342 LVASRQGTRQFD
-354 PELALTVE
+354 PEAAVTVE
-362 TASKATVQLHKEV
+362 TASNSTLRLHKEI
-375 SDDGREVRLYCCSQQ
+375 SDDGEEVRLYCRSQQ
-390 RAQKERG
+390 RAEKEKG
-397 IVERFSRRLE
+397 IHERFSRRFE
-407 QGLTRLSQGLSRPRT
+407 QGLNRLSEGLKRPRT
-422 HKGIE
+422 HKGIG

-437 EQSRGVAQHYSI
+437 EQSRGMAQHYTI
-449 EVLTDDSGRKATA
+449 EVLTDESGQKATG
-462 LTWTRRPRQG
+462 LTWKRQPRPG
-472 SMATHP
+472 SMVTHP

-551 QRGDPSSW
+551 QRGNCSSW

-586 RKATRAET
+586 RKATRAEP
-594 DQKAIYDRETD
+594 DQKAIYDA
-605 RPEKG
+605 
-610 ELLRRGLGFRQTVA
+610 LGIDPAPGGVRKMIV
-624 NS
+624 

>member
-1 MTPSAPSVRVPPMFI
+1 MGLTPLPPSATVPPMFI
-16 RRTQTRSTPSGQTYF
+16 RRTQTRSLHSGQTYF

-47 QTLLNLGCHF
+47 QTLLNLGRHF
-57 SIPRHHW
+57 SVPRQDW

-76 GQLPLLPEASTQ
+76 GQLPLLPVASTL

-103 EADVTGTGG
+103 EADVMGTGG
-112 EASSEDLQTVEVG
+112 EASSEQMQTVEVD
-125 SVELTRPRSVR
+125 SIALTRPRSVG

-147 LGLVDLLGELG
+147 LGLGDLLAELG
-158 LNGPMRAAAVG
+158 LNGPMRAAAAG
-169 AIVGRLARPG
+169 ALVGRLARPG
-179 SERATWGWLGRRSG
+179 SERATWGWLRRRSG
-193 LGELLDFDF
+193 LGELLGFDF
-202 QTLSLMQMYRASDAL
+202 ETLSLMQMYRASDAL
-217 MKHRQAIEAHLFTR
+217 MKHREAIERHLFSR

-237 LQPTVTLFDLTNTF
+237 LEPTVTLFDLTNTF
-251 FEGAASHQPKAQR
+251 FEGAARDQPKAER

-269 KRSDCP
+269 KRSDCR

-291 SQVFAGRVDEP
+291 SQVFEGRVDEP
-302 RTLAGML
+302 QTLAGML
-309 EALEAP
+309 EGLEAP

-330 RIQWLREEGYRY
+330 RIRWLREEGYRY
-342 VVASRQGHRQFD
+342 LVASRQRGRQFNA
-354 PELALTVE
+354 EAAVTME
-362 TASKATVQLHKEV
+362 TASKTELQLHKEV
-375 SDDGREVRLYCCSQQ
+375 SDDGEEVRLYCCSPQ
-390 RAQKERG
+390 RAEKEKG
-397 IVERFSRRLE
+397 ILERFSRRFE
-407 QGLTRLSQGLSRPRT
+407 EGLTRLSEGLSRPRT
-422 HKGIE
+422 HKGVE

-437 EQSRGVAQHYSI
+437 EQSRGVAQHYTI
-449 EVLTDDSGRKATA
+449 EVLTDESGRKATA
-462 LTWTRRPRQG
+462 LRWKRQPRQG

-551 QRGDPSSW
+551 QRGEASSW

-574 TFRRGDGRTLHV
+574 TFRRKDSRTLHV
-586 RKATRAET
+586 RKATRAEP
-594 DQKAIYDRETD
+594 DQKAIYDA
-605 RPEKG
+605 
-610 ELLRRGLGFRQTVA
+610 LGLDPAPGGVRKMIV
-624 NS
+624 

>member
-1 MTPSAPSVRVPPMFI
+1 MFI

-37 SHRVS
+37 SHRLS

-47 QTLLNLGCHF
+47 QTLLNLGRHF
-57 SIPRHHW
+57 AIPRHDW

-69 RLDQILS
+69 RLDEILS
-76 GQLPLLPEASTQ
+76 GQLPLIQEGSTP

-94 RMAQRLLEG
+94 RMAERLLEG
-103 EADVTGTGG
+103 EADVTGTAG
-112 EASSEDLQTVEVG
+112 EASSEDLQTVAVD
-125 SVELTRPRSVR
+125 SVELTRPRSVG
-136 VEQVGCWALEQ
+136 VEQVGRWALEQ
-147 LGLVDLLGELG
+147 LGLVELLGELG

-217 MKHRQAIEAHLFTR
+217 MRHRQAIEAHLFTR

-251 FEGAASHQPKAQR
+251 FEGAARRQPKAQR
-264 GHSKD
+264 GHSKE

-309 EALEAP
+309 GALEAP

-354 PELALTVE
+354 PELALTLE
-362 TASKATVQLHKEV
+362 TASKARLQLHKEV
-375 SDDGREVRLYCCSQQ
+375 SEDGGGSASLLPFRGAGSQGTGYCRAFQPALRAGARPTLRGALTAAGSQGHREGPGTD
-390 RAQKERG
+390 RA
-397 IVERFSRRLE
+397 VEGAESRRGSTLHHRGPH
-407 QGLTRLSQGLSRPRT
+407 Q
-422 HKGIE
+422 
-427 KVRERIGRLK
+427 RERP
-437 EQSRGVAQHYSI
+437 Q
-449 EVLTDDSGRKATA
+449 
-462 LTWTRRPRQG
+462 
-472 SMATHP
+472 
-478 GVYCLRSNQ
+478 
-487 TDWDEESL
+487 
-495 WRTYTTLTDVE
+495 
-506 AVFRSL
+506 
-512 KSELGLR
+512 
-519 PIYHHKPVRSEGHLF
+519 
-534 LTVIAYQLVQ
+534 
-544 VIRKRLK
+544 
-551 QRGDPSSW
+551 
-559 TTLRRILEGQ
+559 
-569 QRVTV
+569 
-574 TFRRGDGRTLHV
+574 GDGPDLEASAPPGLDGHSSGGLLP
-586 RKATRAET
+586 A
-594 DQKAIYDRETD
+594 QQPDR
-605 RPEKG
+605 
-610 ELLRRGLGFRQTVA
+610 LG
-624 NS
+624 

>member
-1 MTPSAPSVRVPPMFI
+1 
-16 RRTQTRSTPSGQTYF
+16 
-31 THRLVR
+31 
-37 SHRVS
+37 
-42 GKVRQ
+42 
-47 QTLLNLGCHF
+47 
-57 SIPRHHW
+57 
-64 PLLCR
+64 
-69 RLDQILS
+69 
-76 GQLPLLPEASTQ
+76 
-88 LEEEAQ
+88 
-94 RMAQRLLEG
+94 MAERLLEG
-103 EADVTGTGG
+103 EADVTGTAG

-125 SVELTRPRSVR
+125 SVELTRPRSIG

-147 LGLVDLLGELG
+147 LGVGDLLGELG
-158 LNGPMRAAAVG
+158 LNGPMRAAVVG

-251 FEGAASHQPKAQR
+251 FEGAARHQPKAQR

-302 RTLAGML
+302 RTLAEML

-315 RGALVVMD
+315 RGGPGGDGSGGGD
-323 RGVATED
+323 RGSHPVVEGARVPLPWWPAAKATGSSTP
-330 RIQWLREEGYRY
+330 R
-342 VVASRQGHRQFD
+342 
-354 PELALTVE
+354 LALTVE
-362 TASKATVQLHKEV
+362 TASKATLQLHKEV

-397 IVERFSRRLE
+397 IVERFSRRFE
-407 QGLTRLSQGLSRPRT
+407 QGLTRLCEGLSRPRT

-437 EQSRGVAQHYSI
+437 EQSRGLAQHYTI
-449 EVLTDDSGRKATA
+449 EVLTDESGQKATA
-462 LTWTRRPRQG
+462 LTWKRQPRQG

-574 TFRRGDGRTLHV
+574 TFRRSDGRTLHV

-594 DQKAIYDRETD
+594 DQKAIYDA
-605 RPEKG
+605 
-610 ELLRRGLGFRQTVA
+610 LGIDPAPGGVRKMIV
-624 NS
+624 

>member
-1 MTPSAPSVRVPPMFI
+1 MGLTPSPPSVTVPPMFI
-16 RRTQTRSTPSGQTYF
+16 RRTQTRSSSSGQTYF

-37 SHRVS
+37 THRVS

-47 QTLLNLGCHF
+47 QTLLNLGRHF
-57 SIPRHHW
+57 SIPRDQW

-69 RLDQILS
+69 RLDQILT
-76 GQLPLLPEASTQ
+76 GQLPLIEEVSTP

-94 RMAQRLLEG
+94 RMAERLLQG
-103 EADVTGTGG
+103 EADVMGAGG
-112 EASSEDLQTVEVG
+112 EAPSEDLQTVEVD
-125 SVELTRPRSVR
+125 SVELMRPRSVG

-147 LGLVDLLGELG
+147 LGVVKLLAELG
-158 LNGPMRAAAVG
+158 LNGPMRAAAMG
-169 AIVGRLARPG
+169 AVVGRLARPG
-179 SERATWGWLGRRSG
+179 SERATWGWLSRRSG
-193 LGELLDFDF
+193 LGELLEVDYE
-202 QTLSLMQMYRASDAL
+202 TLSLMQMYRASDAL
-217 MKHRQAIEAHLFTR
+217 MKHREVIERHLFTR

-237 LQPTVTLFDLTNTF
+237 LEPTVTLFDLTNTF
-251 FEGAASHQPKAQR
+251 FEGAASSQPKAQR

-269 KRSDCP
+269 KRSDCR

-291 SQVFAGRVDEP
+291 SKVFGGRVDEH
-302 RTLAGML
+302 RTVAEML

-330 RIQWLREEGYRY
+330 RIEWLREEGYRY
-342 VVASRQGHRQFD
+342 LVASRQGTRQFD
-354 PELALTVE
+354 PEAAVTVE
-362 TASKATVQLHKEV
+362 TASKTPLQLHKEV
-375 SDDGREVRLYCCSQQ
+375 SDDGKEVRLYCRSQQ
-390 RAQKERG
+390 RAEKEKG
-397 IVERFSRRLE
+397 IHERFSRRFE
-407 QGLTRLSQGLSRPRT
+407 QGLTRLSEGLKRPRT
-422 HKGIE
+422 HKGIG

-437 EQSRGVAQHYSI
+437 EQSRGVAQHYVI
-449 EVLTDDSGRKATA
+449 EVLTDETGQKATG
-462 LTWTRRPRQG
+462 LTWKRQPRPG

-519 PIYHHKPVRSEGHLF
+519 PIYHHKPLRSEGHLF

-544 VIRKRLK
+544 VIRKSLK
-551 QRGDPSSW
+551 QRGNSSSW

-586 RKATRAET
+586 RKATRAEP
-594 DQKAIYDRETD
+594 DQKAIYDA
-605 RPEKG
+605 
-610 ELLRRGLGFRQTVA
+610 LGIDPAPGGVRKMIV
-624 NS
+624 

>member
-1 MTPSAPSVRVPPMFI
+1 MGLTPSPPSVTVPPMFI
-16 RRTQTRSTPSGQTYF
+16 RRTQTRSSSSGQTYF

-37 SHRVS
+37 THRVS

-47 QTLLNLGCHF
+47 QTLLNLGRHF
-57 SIPRHHW
+57 PIPREDW

-76 GQLPLLPEASTQ
+76 GQLPLLAEVSTQ

-94 RMAQRLLEG
+94 RMAERLLEG
-103 EADVTGTGG
+103 EADVTGAGG
-112 EASSEDLQTVEVG
+112 EAPSEDLQTVEVD
-125 SVELTRPRSVR
+125 SVELMRPRSVG

-147 LGLVDLLGELG
+147 LGVGDLLEALG
-158 LNGPMRAAAVG
+158 LNGPMRAAAMG
-169 AIVGRLARPG
+169 AMVGRLARPG
-179 SERATWGWLGRRSG
+179 SERATWGWLSRRSG
-193 LGELLDFDF
+193 LGELLDFDYE
-202 QTLSLMQMYRASDAL
+202 TLSLMQMYRASDAL

-237 LQPTVTLFDLTNTF
+237 LEPRVTLFDLTNTF
-251 FEGAASHQPKAQR
+251 FEGAATDQPKAQR

-269 KRSDCP
+269 KRSDCR

-291 SQVFAGRVDEP
+291 SKVFGGRVDEQQ
-302 RTLAGML
+302 TLAEML

-330 RIQWLREEGYRY
+330 RIQWLRQEGYRY
-342 VVASRQGHRQFD
+342 LVASRQGARQFD
-354 PELALTVE
+354 PEAAVTVE
-362 TASKATVQLHKEV
+362 TASKTPLQLQKEI
-375 SDDGREVRLYCCSQQ
+375 SDDGKEVRLYCCSQQ
-390 RAQKERG
+390 RAEKEKG
-397 IVERFSRRLE
+397 ILDRFSRRFE
-407 QGLTRLSQGLSRPRT
+407 QGLTRLSEGLKRPRT
-422 HKGIE
+422 HKAIG

-437 EQSRGVAQHYSI
+437 EQSRGVAQHYTI
-449 EVLTDDSGRKATA
+449 EVLTDESGEKATG
-462 LTWTRRPRQG
+462 LTWKRQPRPG

-495 WRTYTTLTDVE
+495 WRTYTLLTDVE

-551 QRGDPSSW
+551 QRGNCSSW

-586 RKATRAET
+586 RKATRAEP
-594 DQKAIYDRETD
+594 DQKAIYDA
-605 RPEKG
+605 
-610 ELLRRGLGFRQTVA
+610 LGIDPAPGGVRKMIV
-624 NS
+624 